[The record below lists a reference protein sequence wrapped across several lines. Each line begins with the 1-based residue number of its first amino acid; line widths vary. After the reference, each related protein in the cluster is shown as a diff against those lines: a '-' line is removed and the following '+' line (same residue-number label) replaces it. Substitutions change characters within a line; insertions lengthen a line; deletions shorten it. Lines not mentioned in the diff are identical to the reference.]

1 LGLPWH
7 TSIDGRTT
15 DTLLLESIR
24 FRFSGPQDYPGDQL
38 RCQDTGQTHGQG
50 AAHAAT
56 CEADQVARDSACYAT
71 QVQVAQA

>member
-24 FRFSGPQDYPGDQL
+24 FRFSGPQDYPGDNSAAKIPAKPTAKAPPTPQPVKPIRL
-38 RCQDTGQTHGQG
+38 PATPPATPHRC
-50 AAHAAT
+50 
-56 CEADQVARDSACYAT
+56 R
-71 QVQVAQA
+71 